1 MLPKVSDMSSFSG
14 SHKSLMASSAEPHI
28 LVCCPS
34 CSTKF
39 AVESSAVAS
48 FENPRFHCS
57 RCDAVFSLSENQ
69 PEPSAHNTHQSE
81 NGDTPRWVLSDPAK
95 VISDQAQEKQP
106 LSSQTLKATDFSIG
120 ASAHPSFSGKLS
132 DARDYTPRIMTSAD
146 KSPEALSMNAG
157 LSLLTQGQANLD
169 PQRTIA
175 DEPQNLTQQ
184 APSDE
189 PRLRGAFRHHNR
201 PAIPQAPG
209 KETLSEVE
217 QEMLAEIGR
226 AEGRGPLSR
235 AFATLFRRTR
245 TLGRLALPLGG
256 SLCLL
261 TLLTYSSRVSP
272 GSMDALISAVIPS
285 PLSDT
290 VPKLPPSELAMKDL
304 SLRFIRTPNRE
315 VVAVISGQLVNTS
328 QEAISDVTL
337 EALGFNDRG
346 EVVIKSRAPLRSALS
361 KEKIADL
368 NQDTI
373 QKFQHALGA
382 RDASIAPSETVPF
395 SVALLGD
402 EDEMRSGSSV
412 EPDLSSIRYFS
423 ARVFSVR

>member
-1 MLPKVSDMSSFSG
+1 
-14 SHKSLMASSAEPHI
+14 
-28 LVCCPS
+28 
-34 CSTKF
+34 
-39 AVESSAVAS
+39 
-48 FENPRFHCS
+48 
-57 RCDAVFSLSENQ
+57 
-69 PEPSAHNTHQSE
+69 
-81 NGDTPRWVLSDPAK
+81 
-95 VISDQAQEKQP
+95 
-106 LSSQTLKATDFSIG
+106 
-120 ASAHPSFSGKLS
+120 
-132 DARDYTPRIMTSAD
+132 
-146 KSPEALSMNAG
+146 
-157 LSLLTQGQANLD
+157 
-169 PQRTIA
+169 
-175 DEPQNLTQQ
+175 
-184 APSDE
+184 
-189 PRLRGAFRHHNR
+189 
-201 PAIPQAPG
+201 
-209 KETLSEVE
+209 
-217 QEMLAEIGR
+217 
-226 AEGRGPLSR
+226 
-235 AFATLFRRTR
+235 
-245 TLGRLALPLGG
+245 
-256 SLCLL
+256 
-261 TLLTYSSRVSP
+261 
-272 GSMDALISAVIPS
+272 
-285 PLSDT
+285 
-290 VPKLPPSELAMKDL
+290 MKDL